1 MADFFTAFIMAMG
14 SLLSVLFFIFVF
26 YFIMLCSFIGLG
38 LFVLW
43 IITLIDCIKR
53 DNKNF
58 KAGGKNAK
66 LMWILLLVF
75 FRKITPIIYYFLMMY
90 KPKKLP
96 K

>member
-1 MADFFTAFIMAMG
+1 MADFFTTFIIAMG
-14 SLLSVLFFIFVF
+14 SSLSVLFFIFLF
-26 YFIMLCSFIGLG
+26 YLIMLCFFIGLG

-58 KAGGKNAK
+58 KFGGANAK
-66 LMWILLLVF
+66 LIWILLLVF
-75 FRKITPIIYYFLMMY
+75 FRNITPIIYYFIIMY